1 MRAIPINK
9 VQPGMVLAKSVY
21 SPDGRVLLREG
32 AALTDR
38 YLMALRSLNFNYVY
52 IVDPRAPEISL
63 SDPIPEELRQ
73 EAISVIKRAFGGD
86 INAQKVGTHL
96 PSISEVTKQLVDSII
111 SNRDVTVQMADLK
124 SHNTYTFAH
133 SVNVSILGTML
144 GHRAGLNALRL
155 QDLALGLILHDIGKM
170 QVPVTILDKP
180 GKLTESEFTLMKE
193 HARSGYDALR
203 GLMSLSAHAKIVVL
217 QHHEK
222 YDGSGYPKGLKGD
235 DIHLNAQIGAIVDVY
250 DALTSDRIYRKR
262 FLPHE
267 ALEYMK
273 SGDGSHF
280 CPTLLRTFLDSVAPY
295 PPGTLLKL
303 SSGEIAIVAQVDM
316 KAASRPIVKVIQDAE
331 GQDIVEFRK
340 LVDLQQQPGLTITKV
355 LNDE

>member
-52 IVDPRAPEISL
+52 IVDPRAPEISV

-73 EAISVIKRAFGGD
+73 EAISVIKRAFGGE
-86 INAQKVGTHL
+86 INAQKVGAHL
-96 PSISEVTKQLVDSII
+96 QAIADVTSQLVDSII
-111 SNRDVTVQMADLK
+111 SNHDVTVQMADLK

-133 SVNVSILGTML
+133 CVNVSILGTML
-144 GHRAGLNALRL
+144 GHRSGLNALRL
-155 QDLALGLILHDIGKM
+155 QDLALGLMLHDIGKM
-170 QVPVTILDKP
+170 QVPGSILDKP
-180 GKLTESEFTLMKE
+180 GKLTEAEFSLMQE

-250 DALTSDRIYRKR
+250 DALSSDRVYRKR

-273 SGDGSHF
+273 TGEGTHF
-280 CPTLLRTFLDSVAPY
+280 NPVLLKTFIDSVAPY
-295 PPGTLLKL
+295 PSGSLVKL
-303 SSGEIAIVAQVDM
+303 SSGETAMVIEVD
-316 KAASRPIVKVIQDAE
+316 KNAASRPIVKLLRDAE
-331 GQDIVEFRK
+331 GQDIVELRK
-340 LVDLQQQPGLTITKV
+340 LIDLQQQPNLLITKV